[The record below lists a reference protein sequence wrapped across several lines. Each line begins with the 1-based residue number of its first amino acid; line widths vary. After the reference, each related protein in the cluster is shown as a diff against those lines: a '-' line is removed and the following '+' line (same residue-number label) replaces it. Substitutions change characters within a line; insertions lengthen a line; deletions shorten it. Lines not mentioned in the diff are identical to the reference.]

1 MYGPSIESHPSNLT
15 SNLYS
20 IVCELNLLKNK
31 GFNFLSHYLKRIG
44 DGFRTQFW
52 QDRWPAG
59 MVLRDRFPR
68 LFMLETEKEV
78 LAAVKMGTSMVDSFR
93 WNILDGVERH
103 QFLELNSMFEDVSLS
118 PAHDRWCC
126 DLSGDGEF
134 RVKEVRNI
142 IDDLFLPSYSDSTR
156 WVKYIPI
163 KINVF
168 AWRDY
173 HDCLPTRS
181 NLNHRGVILD
191 SVSCPLCQ
199 SSEENHSSYSVSL

>member
-1 MYGPSIESHPSNLT
+1 
-15 SNLYS
+15 
-20 IVCELNLLKNK
+20 
-31 GFNFLSHYLKRIG
+31 
-44 DGFRTQFW
+44 
-52 QDRWPAG
+52 
-59 MVLRDRFPR
+59 
-68 LFMLETEKEV
+68 
-78 LAAVKMGTSMVDSFR
+78 MGTSMVDSFR
-93 WNILDGVERH
+93 RNIRDGVERH
-103 QFLELNSMFEDVSLS
+103 QFLELNSMLEAVSLS
-118 PAHDRWCC
+118 PVQDRWCC

-168 AWRDY
+168 AWRVY
-173 HDCLPTRS
+173 RDCLPTRS

-199 SSEENHSSYSVSL
+199 SSEETIHHILFRCDLAKIVLRKICRWWDLSWQDLT